1 MKKVLFPL
9 LLALP
14 LAAAAQPVVVA
25 ERGGAIVT
33 MADIDARMS
42 EIPAD
47 KREGFIDSPER
58 IDQMVGQLLLV
69 KQLAAE
75 ARREHL
81 ENDPEYQSKLA
92 LAQERLLAEARMRQL
107 ANVELKGD
115 MAKAAHELYLAKP
128 ERFETGE
135 VSVIRH
141 LIAKSKAEAEAL
153 LARAQK
159 GESFEALVRAESQ
172 DRQTAA
178 NGGLIEIG
186 KNPQMIPEVVT
197 AAQEMS
203 KPGEL
208 RLLETR
214 VGPVLVQFV
223 ERRPNRKLKFEEV
236 KSLLV
241 NEAGIK
247 IRDEQLRGHLDALSN
262 KPIKADQ
269 PTVASLRT
277 RYKGGQIPP
286 YGSR

>member
-14 LAAAAQPVVVA
+14 LAALAQPVVVA
-25 ERGGAIVT
+25 TRGGATVT
-33 MADIDARMS
+33 MSDVDARMS

-58 IDQMVGQLLLV
+58 IEAMVNQLLLV

-92 LAQERLLAEARMRQL
+92 LAQERLLAEARVRQL
-107 ANVELKGD
+107 ANMPLSGD
-115 MAKAAHELYLAKP
+115 MTKAAKEMYLAKP

-135 VSVIRH
+135 VSVVRH
-141 LIAKSKAEAEAL
+141 LIAKTKPEAEAL

-159 GESFEALVRAESQ
+159 GEDFEALVRAESQ
-172 DRQTAA
+172 DRESAA
-178 NGGLIEIG
+178 KGGIVEVG
-186 KNPQMIPEVVT
+186 PNPQMIPEIVT
-197 AAQEMS
+197 AAREMT

-208 RLLETR
+208 RLVESR
-214 VGPVLVQFV
+214 VGPIVVQFV
-223 ERRPNRKLKFEEV
+223 ERRPNRKLAFEEV

-247 IRDEQLRGHLDALSN
+247 VRDQQLRGHMDSLSN
-262 KPIKADQ
+262 KPIEADQ
-269 PTVASLRT
+269 PTIASLRT
-277 RYKGGQIPP
+277 RYKGGQIPA
-286 YGSR
+286 YGSK

>member
-14 LAAAAQPVVVA
+14 LAAFAQAVVVA
-25 ERGGAIVT
+25 ERGGATVT
-33 MADIDARMS
+33 MADVDARMS

-58 IDQMVGQLLLV
+58 IESMVNQLLLV
-69 KQLAAE
+69 KQLAVE

-107 ANVELKGD
+107 ANMPLSGNMEQA
-115 MAKAAHELYLAKP
+115 AKEMYLAKP

-135 VSVIRH
+135 VSVVRH
-141 LIAKSKAEAEAL
+141 LIVETKPEAEAL
-153 LARAQK
+153 MARAKK
-159 GESFEALVRAESQ
+159 GESFEALVRAESE
-172 DRQTAA
+172 DRQSAA
-178 NGGLIEIG
+178 NGGLIEVG

-197 AAQEMS
+197 AAREM
-203 KPGEL
+203 KTPGEM
-208 RLLETR
+208 RLVETR
-214 VGPVLVQFV
+214 VGVVVVEFV
-223 ERRPNRKLKFEEV
+223 ERRPNRKLAFEEV

-247 IRDEQLRGHLDALSN
+247 VRDEQLRGHLDALSN
-262 KPIKADQ
+262 KPITADQ

-286 YGSR
+286 YGSK

>member
-9 LLALP
+9 FLALP
-14 LAAAAQPVVVA
+14 IVAVAQPVVVA
-25 ERGGAIVT
+25 ERGGARVT
-33 MADIDARMS
+33 MADVDARMS

-58 IDQMVGQLLLV
+58 IESMVNQLLLV

-81 ENDPEYQSKLA
+81 ENDPEYQSKFA
-92 LAQERLLAEARMRQL
+92 LAQERLLAEARVRQL
-107 ANVELKGD
+107 ANLPLTGD
-115 MAKAAHELYLAKP
+115 MERAAKEMYLAKP

-135 VSVIRH
+135 VDVVRH
-141 LIAKSKAEAEAL
+141 LIAESKPEAEAL

-172 DRQTAA
+172 DRQSAA

-197 AAQEMS
+197 AAREMR

-214 VGPVLVQFV
+214 VGTIIVEFV
-223 ERRPNRKLKFEEV
+223 EHRSNRKLKFEEV

-247 IRDEQLRGHLDALSN
+247 VRDEQLRGHMDALSN
-262 KPIKADQ
+262 KPITADQ

-286 YGSR
+286 YGGK